1 MILTITISFILT
13 FPLFFVDFERD
24 FHKIFIILFFISLTS
39 SGLYQLFINYLN
51 REGAFK
57 RIAIASVILSIT
69 TVLFQ
74 IILGFFNFSFFG
86 LILGSSIGA
95 VISLVMVIYS
105 TKINFL
111 FLLSK
116 KNIRNLQYIF
126 FKYKEFPF
134 FSTPAAFLNGFAL
147 QSPIFFIGL
156 VFESSIAGLYALSLR
171 VVYLPISLISSAA
184 YQVIFKQISELREKN
199 PKFLNSYILRKLIG
213 FFTLQFFRLLFFHF
227 FLKKF
232 LLWHLERNGEHQV
245 NMQFILH
252 GQV

>member
-1 MILTITISFILT
+1 MKSIFQNDFLKKVFPLVLGTGTSQFFIVISSPIITRIYDPYEVGILSIYLAIVSVLTIITSLRFELALMLPKKNEDLEALLALGMILTITISFILT

-105 TKINFL
+105 TKL
-111 FLLSK
+111 
-116 KNIRNLQYIF
+116 IF
-126 FKYKEFPF
+126 YFY
-134 FSTPAAFLNGFAL
+134 
-147 QSPIFFIGL
+147 
-156 VFESSIAGLYALSLR
+156 
-171 VVYLPISLISSAA
+171 
-184 YQVIFKQISELREKN
+184 
-199 PKFLNSYILRKLIG
+199 
-213 FFTLQFFRLLFFHF
+213 
-227 FLKKF
+227 
-232 LLWHLERNGEHQV
+232 
-245 NMQFILH
+245 
-252 GQV
+252 